1 MKLKNTKIL
10 IVDDDESHRQM
21 LKAVLSE
28 ENCKITEAAD
38 GKEAVALS
46 EKSSFDIIL
55 MDVRMSEMSGIDAL
69 KIIKTKRPD
78 IPILLMTAYGT
89 VKAAVEAL
97 KLGAIDYLTKPLDI
111 QELKLAVKNAVKNVK
126 TEEVSD
132 KDFPEIIGKSRKI
145 KDILET
151 VLRIAPTDATVLIYG
166 ESGTGKELIANAIHQ
181 KSKRHDKSF
190 IKVNCAALTETL
202 LESELFGHEKGA
214 FTGAISKKEGR
225 FELADKGT
233 IFLDEIGDMSPAT
246 QAKVLRVLQEKEF
259 ERVGGTKTLKI
270 DVRVIAATNKELD
283 KEVKAGRFRDDL
295 YYRLNVVTV
304 HMPSLRERREDI
316 IPLVNHF
323 LRYYKEKNN
332 KPIKGIYP
340 EALGLLQNY
349 NWPGNVRELE
359 NAIERAVI
367 MSRGEYIAPS
377 DFPIAIQSAL
387 PSDSPLSKGGQRGVD
402 VDAGKSIKDV
412 EKSLIVRTL
421 NETKNNRTKAA
432 GLLGITRRTLLNK
445 IKEYKI
451 G

>member
-28 ENCKITEAAD
+28 EGCKITEAAD
-38 GKEAVALS
+38 GKDAVALS
-46 EKSSFDIIL
+46 EKNSFDIIL
-55 MDVRMSEMSGIDAL
+55 MDIRMSEMSGIDAL
-69 KIIKTKRPD
+69 KIIKTKKPD
-78 IPILLMTAYGT
+78 MPVLLMTAYAT

-97 KLGAIDYLTKPLDI
+97 KLGAFDYLTKPLDI
-111 QELKLAVKNAVKNVK
+111 QELKLAIINSLKEVKEA
-126 TEEVSD
+126 EVSD
-132 KDFPEIIGKSRKI
+132 ADFPEIIGRSKKI
-145 KDILET
+145 KEILET
-151 VLRIAPTDATVLIYG
+151 VLRIAPTDATVLISG

-181 KSKRHDKSF
+181 KSKRSDKPF

-246 QAKVLRVLQEKEF
+246 QAKVLRVLQEREF
-259 ERVGGTKTLKI
+259 ERVGGTKTLKV

-304 HMPSLRERREDI
+304 HMPSLRERREDV

-332 KPIKGIYP
+332 KPIKGIHP
-340 EALGLLQNY
+340 EAISLMQNY

-367 MSRGEYIAPS
+367 MSRGEYIVPS
-377 DFPIAIQSAL
+377 DLPIAIQSY
-387 PSDSPLSKGGQRGVD
+387 PSFDSPLIKGGQRGVE
-402 VDAGKSIKDV
+402 AGASIKDV
-412 EKSLIVRTL
+412 EKNLIVKTL
-421 NETKNNRTKAA
+421 NETNGNRTKAA
-432 GLLGITRRTLLNK
+432 KLLGITRRTLLNK
-445 IKEYKI
+445 IKEYKLQ

>member
-28 ENCKITEAAD
+28 EGCRINEACD
-38 GKEAVALS
+38 GKEAVALV
-46 EKSSFDIIL
+46 EENDFDLIL
-55 MDVRMSEMSGIDAL
+55 MDIRMAEMSGIEAL
-69 KIIKTKRPD
+69 KIIKAKRPEL
-78 IPILLMTAYGT
+78 PILLMTAYAT
-89 VKAAVEAL
+89 VKSAVEAV
-97 KLGAIDYLTKPLDI
+97 KLGAVDYLTKPLDT
-111 QELKLAVKNAVKNVK
+111 QELKHSITGAI
-126 TEEVSD
+126 EE
-132 KDFPEIIGKSRKI
+132 KKKEIVVEKGFQGIIARGKAMKEI
-145 KDILET
+145 FET
-151 VLRIAPTDATVLIYG
+151 VMKIAPTDATVLISG

-181 KSKRHDKSF
+181 KSKRHDKPF

-225 FELADKGT
+225 FELSDKGT

-270 DVRVIAATNKELD
+270 DVRVIAATNKELN

-304 HMPSLRERREDI
+304 HMPSLREREEDI

-349 NWPGNVRELE
+349 NWPGNIRELE

-367 MSRGEYIAPS
+367 MSRGEYIVPS

-412 EKSLIVRTL
+412 EKNLIVKTL
-421 NETKNNRTKAA
+421 NETNGNRTKPAK
-432 GLLGITRRTLLNK
+432 LLGITRRTLLNK
-445 IKEYKI
+445 LKEYKTK
-451 G
+451 

>member
-28 ENCKITEAAD
+28 EGCKITESAD
-38 GKEAVALS
+38 GKEAVALT
-46 EKSSFDIIL
+46 EKNNYGLIL
-55 MDVRMSEMSGIDAL
+55 MDIRMPEMSGIDAL
-69 KIIKTKRPD
+69 KIIKAKRPD
-78 IPILLMTAYGT
+78 IPILLMTAYAS
-89 VKAAVEAL
+89 VKSAVEAL

-111 QELKLAVKNAVKNVK
+111 QELKLAVNNAVKNIK
-126 TEEVSD
+126 IEEVSD
-132 KDFPEIIGKSRKI
+132 KDFPEIIGRSEEI
-145 KDILET
+145 KEILET
-151 VLRIAPTDATVLIYG
+151 VLRIAPTDATVLISG

-181 KSKRHDKSF
+181 KSKRHAQPF

-214 FTGAISKKEGR
+214 FTGAITKKEGR

-233 IFLDEIGDMSPAT
+233 IFLDEIGDMSTAT

-270 DVRVIAATNKELD
+270 DVRVIAATNKNLSE
-283 KEVKAGRFRDDL
+283 EAKAGRFRDDL
-295 YYRLNVVTV
+295 FYRLNVVTI
-304 HMPSLRERREDI
+304 HMPSLRKRREDI
-316 IPLVNHF
+316 TPLTNHF

-332 KPIKGIYP
+332 KPIKGFHP
-340 EALGLLQNY
+340 DALSLLQNY
-349 NWPGNVRELE
+349 NWHGNVRELE

-367 MSRGEYIAPS
+367 MSRGEYIMSS
-377 DFPIAIQSAL
+377 DLPIAIQSAE
-387 PSDSPLSKGGQRGVD
+387 KAETG
-402 VDAGKSIKDV
+402 ASIKDV

-432 GLLGITRRTLLNK
+432 SLLGITRRTLLNK

-451 G
+451 K